1 MSVVREF
8 ISIASNLKLL
18 NCLFVKDVLTENSLK
33 IFSEYFER
41 SENQHNHQTR
51 HATRNCVK
59 LNNVNTG
66 TYGLN
71 SVKHQSSLTWNDFQ
85 NKVNI
90 DMYSEHDTK
99 IKETLKKYFFNQYNQ
114 Q

>member
-1 MSVVREF
+1 MDY
-8 ISIASNLKLL
+8 LKLS

-71 SVKHQSSLTWNDFQ
+71 LVKHQSLTWNDFQ

-99 IKETLKKYFFNQYNQ
+99 IKEILKKYFLTNITSNKNDFT
-114 Q
+114 